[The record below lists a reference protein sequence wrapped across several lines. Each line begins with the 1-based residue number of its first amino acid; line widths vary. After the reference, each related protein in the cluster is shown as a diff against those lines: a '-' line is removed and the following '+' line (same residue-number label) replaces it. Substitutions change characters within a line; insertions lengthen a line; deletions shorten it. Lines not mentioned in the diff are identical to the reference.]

1 MVKKVISVHEYALK
15 PGADPVQ
22 FERAILQ
29 ARAEGL
35 LELPGLED
43 YFLLKGIRGTRDGQ
57 YTAVWVYESKSAWEA
72 LWGPEG
78 QPLPKAH
85 YPKKWKIWEDQV
97 LAPFLAQD
105 PDQIAFTSYQE
116 L

>member
-1 MVKKVISVHEYALK
+1 MKKVISVHEYALK
-15 PGADPVQ
+15 PGVDPAQ
-22 FERAILQ
+22 FERAVLQ
-29 ARAEGL
+29 AREKGL
-35 LELPGLED
+35 LKLPGLEEC
-43 YFLLKGIRGTRDGQ
+43 FLLKGMRGARDGQ
-57 YTAVWVYESKSAWEA
+57 YSAVWVYESQAAWEA

-78 QPLPKAH
+78 QPLPKAQ
-85 YPKKWKIWEDQV
+85 YPENWKIWEDQV